1 MTATTSK
8 PQPKPW
14 IMDIAPYVPGKSKTD
29 DGRKAIKLSSN
40 ENPLGTSDKARAAF
54 ATAANSLE
62 RYPDASA
69 VELREALA
77 ELHGLDA
84 ARIIYGN
91 GSDEVLHL
99 AAGAFAGAG
108 DEIIY
113 VNYGFTV
120 YPIATK
126 RVGATPVV
134 AADADYAT
142 DVDAILAS
150 VTDRTRIVFVANPN
164 NPTGTYASR
173 EEIARLHAGLRP
185 DILLVLDHAYA
196 EYIEGEIDDGGMELA
211 KTQPNVLVTRT
222 FSKLYGLA
230 AERIGWGY
238 GSAEVIEAM
247 HRIRLPFSITI
258 AGTAA
263 AIAALHDSAFV
274 EHTRSHNAQAARGA
288 EPGEFRAGAV
298 RRRTDR
304 RSGVQGVDGR
314 RLYRPLAARTGPAPW
329 PAHHHRHRGGDARS
343 RRDPEQAGGG
353 DAAARDRGMKRFGI
367 IGFGR
372 FGQLAARHLRD
383 HFSVVVTDTADVGEA
398 AAAIGVKTGSL
409 ADAAD
414 CDVVMLAVPVQAMA
428 ATIAAIAPLVRPG
441 ALVLDVASVKML
453 PARWMLEALPES
465 VDIHLLELCGL
476 IRDDSK
482 ELFFAIQ
489 NLNPYAEEITRQFI
503 AEANGLLAESLKAGT
518 AARRTDRLAGL
529 RPAEDQNHRARQCGG
544 GADMVPEHPVAQ
556 IARPERRT
564 VGAGRIDRSE
574 CVVERYVAH
583 HRHRETAQDIER
595 RAGEHMDRA
604 GLSEVEPRDDG
615 QPEQQ
620 QRRADEESDEE
631 RIDDGDVDRLHRPNA
646 FRPRHAR

>member
-1 MTATTSK
+1 MTTPNSK

-99 AAGAFAGAG
+99 AAGAFAGPG

-150 VTDRTRIVFVANPN
+150 VTDKTRIVFVANPN

-173 EEIARLHAGLRP
+173 EEIARLHTGLRP

-211 KTQPNVLVTRT
+211 RTQPNVLVTRT

-263 AIAALHDSAFV
+263 AIAALHDDAFV
-274 EHTRSHNAQAARGA
+274 ERTRSHNAQW
-288 EPGEFRAGAV
+288 
-298 RRRTDR
+298 RR
-304 RSGVQGVDGR
+304 
-314 RLYRPLAARTGPAPW
+314 W
-329 PAHHHRHRGGDARS
+329 
-343 RRDPEQAGGG
+343 
-353 DAAARDRGMKRFGI
+353 F
-367 IGFGR
+367 
-372 FGQLAARHLRD
+372 
-383 HFSVVVTDTADVGEA
+383 ADE
-398 AAAIGVKTGSL
+398 
-409 ADAAD
+409 
-414 CDVVMLAVPVQAMA
+414 
-428 ATIAAIAPLVRPG
+428 IAKLG
-441 ALVLDVASVKML
+441 
-453 PARWMLEALPES
+453 
-465 VDIHLLELCGL
+465 
-476 IRDDSK
+476 
-482 ELFFAIQ
+482 
-489 NLNPYAEEITRQFI
+489 N
-503 AEANGLLAESLKAGT
+503 
-518 AARRTDRLAGL
+518 AGL
-529 RPAEDQNHRARQCGG
+529 RAVPSQANFVLVLFEGALTAEAAYKGLMDEGYIVRWLPGQGLPHGLRITIGTEDETRAVAAILNKLVAETQQPA
-544 GADMVPEHPVAQ
+544 
-556 IARPERRT
+556 T
-564 VGAGRIDRSE
+564 AG
-574 CVVERYVAH
+574 
-583 HRHRETAQDIER
+583 
-595 RAGEHMDRA
+595 
-604 GLSEVEPRDDG
+604 
-615 QPEQQ
+615 
-620 QRRADEESDEE
+620 
-631 RIDDGDVDRLHRPNA
+631 
-646 FRPRHAR
+646 